1 MSGKGKRQNW
11 IILSKIFLFLAIDE
25 IFQIHEL
32 FVIPELRQYVHPSLA
47 SIWVLP
53 YGAIAAYFAIKFVP
67 FFISQGRRMSQISL
81 VSGFIYVTGAIGMEA
96 CNSWLVMTGEISR
109 QGFWYEAISG
119 IEELLEMTGIII
131 FIYGLLLALVKR
143 QKKLSFEFSIARN

>member
-1 MSGKGKRQNW
+1 
-11 IILSKIFLFLAIDE
+11 
-25 IFQIHEL
+25 
-32 FVIPELRQYVHPSLA
+32 
-47 SIWVLP
+47 
-53 YGAIAAYFAIKFVP
+53 
-67 FFISQGRRMSQISL
+67 MSQISL
-81 VSGFIYVTGAIGMEA
+81 VSGVIYVTGAIGMEV